1 MPSLVLPGFLGGG
14 GRILLEDIEQNSAF
28 AFRAAGIL
36 LGQHDVHEASG
47 ATY

>member
-1 MPSLVLPGFLGGG
+1 MRTLVLPGFVGG
-14 GRILLEDIEQNSAF
+14 GRIDLMVDIEQNSAF
-28 AFRAAGIL
+28 AFRAAGLL